1 MEMERMSAL
10 KLGEAI
16 RQRKVSCAEAVKQ
29 ALSQIQKQ
37 DGKLHA
43 FLDVYEEEALA
54 RAKETDQEIAKG
66 SCPSPLAGVPVA
78 VKDNI
83 CVRGKRTTCGSRML
97 EHFIAPYQA
106 EAADRLE
113 AAGMILIGKTNMDEF
128 AMGSTTETSAFGPTR
143 NPWNPEHVP
152 GGSSGGS
159 AAAVAAG
166 ETPLAVGSDTGGSI
180 RQPSAY
186 CGVVGLKPTYGTVS
200 RYGLVAYASSM
211 DQIGP
216 IAGSAA
222 DCAALLEVLAGYD
235 RKDSTSVKRE
245 DLNFSES
252 LGKGIRGMR
261 IGVPKEFLAGEME
274 DEVRQSFLEA
284 MKILVSLG
292 AQVNFFSMKTVKY
305 MIPAYYLIA
314 CAEASSNL
322 ERYDGVKYGFRA
334 QDYEGLHDMYKKTRT
349 QGFGEEVKRRIM
361 LGSFVLSSG
370 YYEAYYL
377 KALRT
382 RAVIK
387 QEFDQVFRE
396 YDLIL
401 APASPDA
408 APVLGESLK
417 DPMKMYLSDIH
428 TVAVNLCGLPAVSV
442 PCGLTRKGLPVGIQF
457 IGNCFQEK
465 TILQAADAYEKARGD
480 FGFPEGRK
488 EKKG

>member
-54 RAKETDQEIAKG
+54 RAKEMDQEIAKG

-83 CVRGKRTTCGSRML
+83 CFRGKRTTCGSRML

-128 AMGSTTETSAFGPTR
+128 AMGSTTETSAFGSTR

-216 IAGSAA
+216 IGSSAA

-245 DLNFSES
+245 DLNFSEG

-334 QDYEGLHDMYKKTRT
+334 QDYDGLHDMYKKTRT

-387 QEFDQVFRE
+387 QEFDQIFRE
-396 YDLIL
+396 YALIL

-465 TILQAADAYEKARGD
+465 TILQAADAYEKARGE
-480 FGFPEGRK
+480 FGVPEGRK